1 MSHAAQP
8 TLHGHDAAAWRHSH
22 RFVED
27 RPRAERRTLYAVQ
40 LTAVMMMAEIVGGW
54 WTGSMALLADGW
66 HMSTH
71 VLALGIALAAYVIA
85 RRLGEDPRFTFG
97 TWKIEILGSFA
108 SALLLGVVGVLMAVE
123 LAQRLLAPVGTHYS
137 EALWVTAVGLAVNVV
152 CALWLAGAHD
162 HDHGHAHASG
172 PAAGT
177 RRHDDDRDRD
187 RERDKERDDTH
198 EHETRHRDHDRDHR
212 HEHDHKHEPEHD
224 HDEHRHRDHPQEAA
238 LHRRSHVARAHAH
251 GDHGHPHHHHDL
263 NLRAAYL
270 HVVADAATSMLALM
284 ALFAGK
290 YWGCAGST
298 RWSGSSARVIGRL
311 GLQPAQ
317 ARGQCSAGSWP
328 RRSCRMPSGARWK
341 PSRRSGE
348 RPAPVARRAGQ
359 VRLRDRAG
367 QPVAVKPGPLQG
379 QDGACRRARPRDRG
393 CEPLLRTGQAGA
405 RPRLGGRGA
414 ARSALAFRGV

>member
-40 LTAVMMMAEIVGGW
+40 LTAVMMVAEIGGGW

-71 VLALGIALAAYVIA
+71 VLALGITLAAYVIA

-108 SALLLGVVGVLMAVE
+108 SALLLGVVGVLMVVE
-123 LAQRLLAPVGTHYS
+123 SAQRLLAPVGIHYN

-172 PAAGT
+172 PAGP
-177 RRHDDDRDRD
+177 RRHDDDHDRD

-238 LHRRSHVARAHAH
+238 LHRRSHAAHAHTH

-270 HVVADAATSMLALM
+270 HVVADAATSVLALT

-290 YWGCAGST
+290 YLGL
-298 RWSGSSARVIGRL
+298 RWIDPVVGIVGALVIGQWAY
-311 GLQPAQ
+311 GLL
-317 ARGQCSAGSWP
+317 
-328 RRSCRMPSGARWK
+328 
-341 PSRRSGE
+341 
-348 RPAPVARRAGQ
+348 RRAGSVLLDRGDAPELQ
-359 VRLRDRAG
+359 DAVRRALEAEPGVVVNDLHLWRVGPGKFACVIALASPSPQSPGHYKARLAHVDALAHVTVEVNHCCELAG
-367 QPVAVKPGPLQG
+367 QVPAH
-379 QDGACRRARPRDRG
+379 A
-393 CEPLLRTGQAGA
+393 
-405 RPRLGGRGA
+405 
-414 ARSALAFRGV
+414 

>member
-22 RFVED
+22 RVVED

-40 LTAVMMMAEIVGGW
+40 LTAAVMMAEIVGGW

-71 VLALGIALAAYVIA
+71 VLALGIALVAYVIA

-123 LAQRLLAPVGTHYS
+123 LAQRLLAPVGIHYS

-177 RRHDDDRDRD
+177 RRHDDDRDRDRERD

-238 LHRRSHVARAHAH
+238 LHRRSHAARAHAH
-251 GDHGHPHHHHDL
+251 GDHGHPII
-263 NLRAAYL
+263 
-270 HVVADAATSMLALM
+270 TM
-284 ALFAGK
+284 
-290 YWGCAGST
+290 T
-298 RWSGSSARVIGRL
+298 
-311 GLQPAQ
+311 
-317 ARGQCSAGSWP
+317 
-328 RRSCRMPSGARWK
+328 
-341 PSRRSGE
+341 
-348 RPAPVARRAGQ
+348 
-359 VRLRDRAG
+359 
-367 QPVAVKPGPLQG
+367 
-379 QDGACRRARPRDRG
+379 
-393 CEPLLRTGQAGA
+393 
-405 RPRLGGRGA
+405 
-414 ARSALAFRGV
+414 

>member
-71 VLALGIALAAYVIA
+71 VLALGIALVAYVIA

-123 LAQRLLAPVGTHYS
+123 LAQRLLAPVGIHYS

-152 CALWLAGAHD
+152 CALRLAGAHD

-290 YWGCAGST
+290 YLGLRWIDPVVGIVGAGD
-298 RWSGSSARVIGRL
+298 RAV

-317 ARGQCSAGSWP
+317 ARGQRAAGS
-328 RRSCRMPSGARWK
+328 RRRAGAAGCRPARAGNRA
-341 PSRRSGE
+341 RRSGE

-359 VRLRDRAG
+359 VRLRDRAS
-367 QPVAVKPGPLQG
+367 QPGPWRWRTTCSPRAV
-379 QDGACRRARPRDRG
+379 DG
-393 CEPLLRTGQAGA
+393 TTA